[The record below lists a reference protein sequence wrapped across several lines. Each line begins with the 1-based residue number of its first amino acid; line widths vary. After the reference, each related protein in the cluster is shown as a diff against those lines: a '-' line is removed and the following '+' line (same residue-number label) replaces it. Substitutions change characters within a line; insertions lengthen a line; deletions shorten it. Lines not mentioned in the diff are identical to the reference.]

1 MNVSKFNPLIGILL
15 GVALLLLII
24 SGLFGNLAFTD
35 IHAERIRLTN
45 KGVAISALLLYPSN
59 LDEQRPAILA
69 YHGWGG
75 TKENILTNCLD
86 FVKAG
91 YIVLVPDLRG
101 HGESGGISTLGL
113 LEQDDARV
121 AIDYLFTRSDLVN
134 SSAVSVWGASFGGM
148 ISLLA
153 AGTDPRIKAAIAVS
167 APANTTAWLKERD
180 FRTNERISY
189 RPYTKVDPSNL
200 TAVEERSPINF
211 VNNIENLLVMH
222 GELDPLVPVHHAEDL
237 LRASNRSDH
246 HRLIVFEGEEHNVN
260 GDRVKQETTQFLK
273 DLFRN
278 PHITV
283 SYPPSVSYL
292 SLMACWLALLLG
304 GLLYT
309 ICILSF
315 FPIVNQTISSRW
327 DLSTPSESSSLTESS
342 VFIIVISLIS
352 FIVLHIASVLVSLML
367 TLYFSTL
374 MGLLLSTIST
384 LGLVM
389 ALNFLKREGKILLPN
404 QKQAIKLSVET
415 GIIVFFILGIFLT
428 LLLFADRP
436 WVPFINLDTAIRL
449 NPILI
454 GIGIFLGVE
463 SLFYWGVIHQ
473 MVIKDNKSEIWH
485 ILKMS
490 GFYLSS
496 KCILFFTLIFWWNLL
511 EIRFIVYGLGLFGLL
526 GAISAFIRIKWGF
539 HPTLIF
545 TVLSGLTIYS
555 TFSVLFLLL

>member
-1 MNVSKFNPLIGILL
+1 MNVRKFNPVIGILL
-15 GVALLLLII
+15 GVAALLLII
-24 SGLFGNLAFTD
+24 SGMFGTLAFTD
-35 IHAERIRLTN
+35 IQVERIRLTS

-59 LDEQRPAILA
+59 LEDQRPAILA

-121 AIDYLFTRSDLVN
+121 AIDYLFTRTDLVN
-134 SSAVSVWGASFGGM
+134 SSAMSVWGASFGGM

-180 FRTNERISY
+180 FRTNERISF

-222 GELDPLVPVHHAEDL
+222 GELDPLVPVHHAKDL
-237 LRASNRSDH
+237 LEASNRSD

-273 DLFRN
+273 NLFGN
-278 PHITV
+278 PHITII
-283 SYPPSVSYL
+283 YPPSVSYL
-292 SLMACWLALLLG
+292 SLMACWLTLLLG
-304 GLLYT
+304 GLLFT

-315 FPIVNQTISSRW
+315 FPIVNHTIISRL
-327 DLSTPSESSSLTESS
+327 DLHTPSESSSLTEPS

-367 TLYFSTL
+367 TLYYSTL
-374 MGLLLSTIST
+374 LGLILSTIST
-384 LGLVM
+384 LGLVI
-389 ALNFLKREGKILLPN
+389 ALTYLKGEGKLLLPN
-404 QKQAIKLSVET
+404 QKQAIKWAIET
-415 GIIVFFILGIFLT
+415 GSMVFFILGIFFT

-436 WVPFINLDTAIRL
+436 WVPFINLDTVIRL

-463 SLFYWGVIHQ
+463 SLFFWGVIHQ
-473 MVIKDNKSEIWH
+473 MVIKHNKSEIWY

-545 TVLSGLTIYS
+545 YVLSGLTIYS

>member
-1 MNVSKFNPLIGILL
+1 M
-15 GVALLLLII
+15 GVASLLLVI
-24 SGLFGNLAFTD
+24 STIFGNFAITD
-35 IHAERIRLTN
+35 IHVEKIRLTS
-45 KGVAISALLLYPSN
+45 KGVAISAILLFPSN
-59 LDEQRPAILA
+59 LEDQRPAILA

-91 YIVLVPDLRG
+91 YVVLVPDLRG

-113 LEQDDARV
+113 LEQDDAKV
-121 AIDYLFTRSDLVN
+121 AIDYLFTRSEVN

-153 AGTDPRIKAAIAVS
+153 AGTDSRIKATIAVS

-222 GELDPLVPVHHAEDL
+222 GELDPLVPVHHAKDL
-237 LRASNRSDH
+237 FKASNRSDR
-246 HRLIVFEGEEHNVN
+246 HRLIVFKGEEHNIN

-283 SYPPSVSYL
+283 IYPPSVSYL

-315 FPIVNQTISSRW
+315 FPLVNHTIISRW
-327 DLSTPSESSSLTESS
+327 DLQTPSKSSSLTGESS
-342 VFIIVISLIS
+342 VLIIVISLTS
-352 FIVLHIASVLVSLML
+352 FIGLHIASVLVSLML
-367 TLYFSTL
+367 TLYYSTL
-374 MGLLLSTIST
+374 VGLILSTIST
-384 LGLVM
+384 IGLVM
-389 ALNFLKREGKILLPN
+389 ALTFLKRKGRILVYN
-404 QKQAIKLSVET
+404 QKQAIKWAVET
-415 GIIVFFILGIFLT
+415 GIMLFFILGIYFT

-436 WVPFINLDTAIRL
+436 WVPFINLDTVIRL

-463 SLFYWGVIHQ
+463 SFFYWEIIHQ
-473 MVIKDNKSEIWH
+473 MVTKDNKSEIWY

-490 GFYLSS
+490 GFYLFS

-526 GAISAFIRIKWGF
+526 GAVSAFIRIKWGF

>member
-1 MNVSKFNPLIGILL
+1 MNVRKFNPLIGIMLV
-15 GVALLLLII
+15 VASVLLII
-24 SGLFGNLAFTD
+24 SGIFGNLAFTD
-35 IHAERIRLTN
+35 IQVERIQFTS
-45 KGVAISALLLYPSN
+45 KGVAISALFLYPSN
-59 LDEQRPAILA
+59 LEGQRPAILA

-113 LEQDDARV
+113 LEQDDAKV

-134 SSAVSVWGASFGGM
+134 SSTISVWGASFGGM

-167 APANTTAWLKERD
+167 APANTTAWLNERD

-200 TAVEERSPINF
+200 TAIEERSPINF
-211 VNNIENLLVMH
+211 VNNIDNLLVMH
-222 GELDPLVPVHHAEDL
+222 GELDPLVPVHHAKDL
-237 LRASNRSDH
+237 LKASNRSDR
-246 HRLIVFEGEEHNVN
+246 HRLIIFEGEEHNVN

-283 SYPPSVSYL
+283 ISPPSVSYL
-292 SLMACWLALLLG
+292 SLMACWLVLLLS

-315 FPIVNQTISSRW
+315 FPVVNQGITSHW
-327 DLSTPSESSSLTESS
+327 DLQTPSESSSFIESS
-342 VFIIVISLIS
+342 TIIIVVSLIS
-352 FIVLHIASVLVSLML
+352 FVVLHIASVLVSLML
-367 TLYFSTL
+367 VLYYSTL
-374 MGLLLSTIST
+374 LGLILSTIST
-384 LGLVM
+384 LGLVISI
-389 ALNFLKREGKILLPN
+389 NYINRGRKIFLPR
-404 QKQAIKLSVET
+404 QKQVIKWFVET
-415 GIIVFFILGIFLT
+415 GIMVFFILGIYFT
-428 LLLFADRP
+428 LLLFTDRP
-436 WVPFINLDTAIRL
+436 WIPFINLDTVIRL

-454 GIGIFLGVE
+454 GIGFFLGVE
-463 SLFYWGVIHQ
+463 SLFFWEIIHQ
-473 MVIKDNKSEIWH
+473 IVRALNESEIWY

-511 EIRFIVYGLGLFGLL
+511 EIRLIMYGLGLFGLL
-526 GAISAFIRIKWGF
+526 GVISAFIRIRWGF

-545 TVLSGLTIYS
+545 VVLSGLTIYS
-555 TFSVLFLLL
+555 TFSVLFPLL